1 MNMDL
6 VGEMKAAAV
15 AAVCTTDGTTI
26 HSWRAGLR
34 AILNRAMKAAVEL
47 GKEYREQIEQAAKDS
62 VDALVAL
69 DIPGIPAPIEAW
81 VDETCR
87 VAAYEAVE
95 RLLDAL
101 LDPAAAA

>member
-1 MNMDL
+1 MDL
-6 VGEMKAAAV
+6 AAEMKAAA
-15 AAVCTTDGTTI
+15 ASAICTTDGTTV

-34 AILNRAMKAAVEL
+34 SILDRAMEAALEL
-47 GKEYREQIEQAAKDS
+47 GREYREQIEQAAKDS
-62 VDALVAL
+62 VDALIAL

-87 VAAYEAVE
+87 VAAYQAIE

>member
-1 MNMDL
+1 MNDL
-6 VGEMKAAAV
+6 RSEMRAAAV
-15 AAVCTTDGTTI
+15 AGVCSADGSTVRT
-26 HSWRAGLR
+26 WRAGLQ
-34 AILNRAMKAAVEL
+34 AILQRVMEAAVEL
-47 GKEYREQIEQAAKDS
+47 GREYREQIEQAAKDS
-62 VDALVAL
+62 VDALVKL

-87 VAAYEAVE
+87 VAAYEAIE